1 MLIGSPV
8 VNFSTVSAMCAR
20 PNHDIQRQT
29 AVKAISLHPIKGG
42 DA

>member
-1 MLIGSPV
+1 MY
-8 VNFSTVSAMCAR
+8 AR

>member
-1 MLIGSPV
+1 MWS
-8 VNFSTVSAMCAR
+8 R

-29 AVKAISLHPIKGG
+29 VVEAISLHPIEGG